1 MAQGQRMNSKAMK
14 SRNAAK
20 SGNKKMAKKSSP
32 MTKSH
37 ARATTKGLRS
47 QAKRLMKSN
56 PLRML
61 LGAAATAL
69 VAVKL
74 KQRFA

>member
-1 MAQGQRMNSKAMK
+1 MSATAKKSKI
-14 SRNAAK
+14 AAK
-20 SGNKKMAKKSSP
+20 SDKKTATKSRA

-37 ARATTKGLRS
+37 ARTIVKAVPSR
-47 QAKRLMKSN
+47 AKRLMRSN
-56 PLRML
+56 PLRVL
-61 LGAAATAL
+61 LGAAAAAL

>member
-1 MAQGQRMNSKAMK
+1 MSATAKKSKI
-14 SRNAAK
+14 AAK
-20 SGNKKMAKKSSP
+20 SDKKTATKAATKSRA

-37 ARATTKGLRS
+37 ARAIVKAVPSR
-47 QAKRLMKSN
+47 AKRLMRSN
-56 PLRML
+56 PLRVL
-61 LGAAATAL
+61 LGAAAAAL

>member
-1 MAQGQRMNSKAMK
+1 MRSKATK
-14 SRNAAK
+14 SRIAAK
-20 SGNKKMAKKSSP
+20 SDKKMAKKPGP

-37 ARATTKGLRS
+37 ARAIVKSLPSR
-47 QAKRLMKSN
+47 AKSFVRNN
-56 PLRML
+56 PLRVL
-61 LGAAATAL
+61 LGTAAAAL